1 MTYETTPI
9 PVPGT
14 IDTGII
20 RLWAGDFSSVPDGYL
35 LCDGSAVSRTQY
47 TKLYQIIGDAYG
59 AGDGS
64 TTFNLPDLRMT
75 FPIGADTLNPI
86 GTTGGEAA
94 HALTVD
100 ELPEHT
106 HEPPKCNGGSGTNTG
121 TYLMFGNDSTLQPNQ
136 NVGYTGL
143 NQPHNNLPPY
153 VCINYIIRT

>member
-1 MTYETTPI
+1 MSYSTTPI

-14 IDTGII
+14 VDTGII

-75 FPIGADTLNPI
+75 FAIGADTANPI

-94 HALTVD
+94 HTLTID
-100 ELPEHT
+100 EMPAHT
-106 HEPPKCNGGSGTNTG
+106 HSAIVRAASSVGSVFSANNNTG
-121 TYLMFGNDSTLQPNQ
+121 TTNTT
-136 NVGYTGL
+136 YTGSTGGGEA
-143 NQPHNNLPPY
+143 HNNLPPY
-153 VCINYIIRT
+153 VCINYIIKT